1 MTHALNMI
9 PRHDGSFLRAV
20 ADRLMAFY
28 AEVQKELDRRRR
40 ADEIYTQL
48 ASRSDRALADLGLSR
63 QDLERIASEAAG
75 SR

>member
-40 ADEIYTQL
+40 A
-48 ASRSDRALADLGLSR
+48 R
-63 QDLERIASEAAG
+63 
-75 SR
+75 